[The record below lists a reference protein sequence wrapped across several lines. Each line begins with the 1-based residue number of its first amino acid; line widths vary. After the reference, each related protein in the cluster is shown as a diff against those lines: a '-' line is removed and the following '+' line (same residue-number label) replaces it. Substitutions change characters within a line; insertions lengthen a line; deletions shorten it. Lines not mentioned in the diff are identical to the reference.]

1 MQLLTN
7 TGTFLSPHEAILQN
21 LDWWQHKGNTHHFY
35 PKEEFESKLTS
46 FDALPIIF
54 SNKDHPKNGVKGR
67 DIEAVLKEIEG
78 RIVGYTRQSLINNMG
93 SPKLVSTLDI
103 TDPEID
109 KMIQAGDAYL
119 STGFWYD
126 GPDVGKI
133 HNIEGDHVLLFQRSK
148 GGTRG
153 DPGAMI
159 LNANFD
165 NNFDTHF
172 EDNTMVGEKTD
183 PEPGEGSAI
192 MQTYEKLLKTN
203 QDEIVSQKV
212 TIEKQAGE
220 IEDLKKLITNK
231 DEKITELEKEL
242 EGARA
247 EKKKQD
253 QTIMLNACF
262 LPGTV
267 DHFQDRITAGELD
280 DPVKSMSLMAEM
292 GTFNAGVKQPG
303 TVPAQGN
310 NFKAN
315 KGSKQQE
322 LDEADAE
329 ALEIMAEMRS
339 VTGK

>member
-35 PKEEFESKLTS
+35 PKEEFESKLSS

-54 SNKDHPKNGVKGR
+54 SNKGHPVKGVR
-67 DIEAVLKEIEG
+67 GKDIEAVLKEIDG
-78 RIVGYTRQSLINNMG
+78 RIVGYTRQSIINNMG

-109 KMIQAGDAYL
+109 NLIQTGDIHL
-119 STGFWYD
+119 SNGFWYD

-133 HNIEGDHVLLFQRSK
+133 HSIEGDHVLLFQRSK

-153 DPGAMI
+153 DPGALI
-159 LNANFD
+159 LNA
-165 NNFDTHF
+165 NFDTHF
-172 EDNTMVGEKTD
+172 EDITMTDPKTD
-183 PEPGEGSAI
+183 PKPGEESAI

-220 IEDLKKLITNK
+220 LEDLKKLMTNK
-231 DEKITELEKEL
+231 DERISELEKEL
-242 EGARA
+242 EGLRVN
-247 EKKKQD
+247 KKKQD
-253 QTIMLNACF
+253 QAIMLNACF

-280 DPVKSMSLMAEM
+280 DPVKAMSLMAEM
-292 GTFNAGVKQPG
+292 GTFNAGAKQPG
-303 TVPAQGN
+303 TIQAQGN

-322 LDEADAE
+322 IDEAEAE
-329 ALEIMAEMRS
+329 ALSIMAEMKS